1 MNRRLWTC
9 IATLGILLSI
19 AGSALAETSSGPYR
33 NNPRDRAYT
42 RDRNGFEG
50 ETMLRVHGGM
60 SSPTGDFDNAVNTG
74 WGLGASLGYG
84 IGANTILSW
93 GVAYHR
99 FGEEFTDGHVGV
111 TPVTMAVDYG
121 FHTSGRVRPWI
132 TGGLGLYHL
141 SEKTS
146 ELVAPATFIVT
157 SDSENDFGFNFGF
170 GIAMPTSGR
179 SSWGAGFKFHH
190 IVGNNFP
197 DTDFIAL
204 QAGLSYPL

>member
-1 MNRRLWTC
+1 MNRRLWTY
-9 IATLGILLSI
+9 IVSFGILLSM
-19 AGSALAETSSGPYR
+19 AGTERKSSVR
-33 NNPRDRAYT
+33 TAMSRDRACAAAM
-42 RDRNGFEG
+42 DRGQ
-50 ETMLRVHGGM
+50 TMLRVHGGM

-84 IGANTILSW
+84 IGSSTILSW

-99 FGEEFTDGHVGV
+99 FGEEAADGHVGV
-111 TPVTMAVDYG
+111 TPVTMALDYG
-121 FHTSGRVRPWI
+121 FHTSGSVRPWI
-132 TGGLGLYHL
+132 SGGLGLYHL
-141 SEKTS
+141 GEKIT
-146 ELVAPATFIVT
+146 EQVAQATFVVT

-179 SSWGAGFKFHH
+179 SSWGAGLKFHH

>member
-1 MNRRLWTC
+1 MNRRLCTY
-9 IATLGILLSI
+9 IVSLGLLLSV
-19 AGSALAETSSGPYR
+19 AGTARAETSSGPY
-33 NNPRDRAYT
+33 PRDRAYT

-60 SSPTGDFDNAVNTG
+60 SSPTGDFDSAVNTG

-84 IGANTILSW
+84 IGANTVLSW

-99 FGEEFTDGHVGV
+99 FGEEFADGHVGV

-121 FHTSGRVRPWI
+121 FHTGGRVRPWI
-132 TGGLGLYHL
+132 SGGLGLYHIA
-141 SEKTS
+141 EKTT
-146 ELVAPATFIVT
+146 EQVAPATFIVT

-179 SSWGAGFKFHH
+179 SSWGAGLKFHH

-197 DTDFIAL
+197 DTNFIAL